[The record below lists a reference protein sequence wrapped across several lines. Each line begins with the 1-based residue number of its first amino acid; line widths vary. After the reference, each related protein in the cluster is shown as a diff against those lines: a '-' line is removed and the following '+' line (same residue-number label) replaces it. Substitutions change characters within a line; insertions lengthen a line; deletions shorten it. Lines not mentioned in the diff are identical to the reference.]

1 MKEAVS
7 KGGSLF
13 HLLLLKTKN
22 GRFSSRPERLVSFS
36 MCLESKLVFKDYNP
50 SQNLLLPPN
59 LEELIEENHPVR
71 TVSEVIDR
79 LDLSGLI
86 KNYKPGGTSV
96 YHPRM
101 LLKVLVYGYLC
112 NIYSSRKLEEA
123 IKQNVHFMWLSAM
136 NRPDHNT
143 LNRFRSE
150 RLKGEIKQIFSQVVL
165 LLESEGHVSLK
176 TAFVDGTKIEARAN
190 RYTFVW
196 GRAIKRSKERIE
208 QQLEEL
214 WKYTQEVAAEELK
227 DQAPVTFTSIDKE
240 KVEAVVGQ
248 IDQALKKKKVP
259 SKVRQKINY
268 ARKNWPQ
275 KLEQYQQH
283 EKILNG
289 RNSFSKTDTD
299 ATFMRMKDDHMRN
312 GQLKPAYN
320 LQISTSNQFIL
331 HYSTHANPTDTKTLI
346 PHLKEFQL
354 NYGKLPDELVADA
367 GYGSQEN
374 YQYMDIQKVKG
385 YVKYNYFD
393 KDKKSKCVTKS
404 ESNPELAAIR
414 MKTYELLCSE
424 RGEKLRKQR
433 CWDVETVFA
442 QLKNNKGFKRYY
454 LRGQNKVEIETGLL
468 ALAHNL
474 KKMAG

>member
-1 MKEAVS
+1 
-7 KGGSLF
+7 
-13 HLLLLKTKN
+13 
-22 GRFSSRPERLVSFS
+22 
-36 MCLESKLVFKDYNP
+36 MCVESKLVFKDYNP
-50 SQNLLLPPN
+50 SQNLLLPPS

-79 LDLSGLI
+79 LDLSGLL

-123 IKQNVHFMWLSAM
+123 IKQNVYFMWLSAM

-150 RLKGEIKQIFSQVVL
+150 RLKDEIKQIFSQVVL

-176 TAFVDGTKIEARAN
+176 TVFVDGTKIEARAN

-208 QQLEEL
+208 QQLEEF
-214 WKYTQEVAAEELK
+214 WNYTQEVASEELK
-227 DQAPVTFTSIDKE
+227 DQAPVTFTSIDKQ

-275 KLEQYQQH
+275 KLEQYQQQ

-346 PHLKEFQL
+346 PHLK
-354 NYGKLPDELVADA
+354 
-367 GYGSQEN
+367 
-374 YQYMDIQKVKG
+374 
-385 YVKYNYFD
+385 
-393 KDKKSKCVTKS
+393 
-404 ESNPELAAIR
+404 
-414 MKTYELLCSE
+414 
-424 RGEKLRKQR
+424 
-433 CWDVETVFA
+433 
-442 QLKNNKGFKRYY
+442 
-454 LRGQNKVEIETGLL
+454 
-468 ALAHNL
+468 
-474 KKMAG
+474 

>member
-1 MKEAVS
+1 
-7 KGGSLF
+7 
-13 HLLLLKTKN
+13 
-22 GRFSSRPERLVSFS
+22 
-36 MCLESKLVFKDYNP
+36 MCTESKIVFKDYNP
-50 SQNLLLPPN
+50 NQNLLLPPS

-71 TVSEVIDR
+71 TVSAVIDR
-79 LDLSGLI
+79 IDLSGLI
-86 KNYKPGGTSV
+86 KKYKPGGTSV

-112 NIYSSRKLEEA
+112 NIYTSRKLEEA
-123 IKQNVHFMWLSAM
+123 LKQNVHFMWLSAM
-136 NRPDHNT
+136 SRPDHNT

-150 RLKGEIKQIFSQVVL
+150 RLKDEIKQIFSQVVI
-165 LLESEGHVSLK
+165 LLESEGHISLK
-176 TAFVDGTKIEARAN
+176 TAFVDGTKIEARSN

-214 WKYTQEVAAEELK
+214 WNYTQEVAKEETK
-227 DQAPVTFTSIDKE
+227 DTEPITFKSIDGQ
-240 KVEAVVGQ
+240 KVEAVVEQ
-248 IDQALKKKKVP
+248 IDRVLKKKKIP

-268 ARKNWPQ
+268 ARKNWPR

-283 EKILNG
+283 EQILKG

-331 HYSTHANPTDTKTLI
+331 HYSAHSNPTDTKTLI
-346 PHLKEFQL
+346 PHLEGFQSS
-354 NYGKLPDELVADA
+354 YGKLPKEVVADA

-374 YQYMDIQKVKG
+374 YQYMATQKVEG

-393 KDKKSKCVTKS
+393 KDRKTKSVTKS
-404 ESNPELAAIR
+404 ENNPELASIR

-424 RGEKLRKQR
+424 RGEKLRKKR

-454 LRGQNKVEIETGLL
+454 LRGQNKIEIETGLL

-474 KKMAG
+474 KKMTK

>member
-1 MKEAVS
+1 
-7 KGGSLF
+7 
-13 HLLLLKTKN
+13 
-22 GRFSSRPERLVSFS
+22 
-36 MCLESKLVFKDYNP
+36 MCVESKIVFKDYNP
-50 SQNLLLPPN
+50 SQNFLLPPS

-71 TVSEVIDR
+71 TVSTVIDG

-86 KNYKPGGTSV
+86 KRYKPGGTSV

-123 IKQNVHFMWLSAM
+123 LKQNVHFMWLSAM
-136 NRPDHNT
+136 SRPDHNT

-150 RLKGEIKQIFSQVVL
+150 RLKDEIKQIFSQVVKL
-165 LLESEGHVSLK
+165 LASEGHVSLQ

-214 WKYTQEVAAEELK
+214 WNYTQEVAK
-227 DQAPVTFTSIDKE
+227 DETKDADPITFKAIDRQ
-240 KVEAVVGQ
+240 KVEAVVEQ
-248 IDQALKKKKVP
+248 IDRVLKKKTIP
-259 SKVRQKINY
+259 SRVRQKINY

-275 KLEQYQQH
+275 NLDKYQQQ
-283 EKILNG
+283 EQILKG

-346 PHLKEFQL
+346 LHLEGFRS
-354 NYGKLPDELVADA
+354 NYGKLPQEVVADA

-374 YQYMDIQKVKG
+374 YQYMATQKLKG

-393 KDKKSKCVTKS
+393 KDRKSKCVTKS

-474 KKMAG
+474 KKMAR

>member
-1 MKEAVS
+1 
-7 KGGSLF
+7 
-13 HLLLLKTKN
+13 
-22 GRFSSRPERLVSFS
+22 
-36 MCLESKLVFKDYNP
+36 MCVKSKLVFKDYNP
-50 SQNLLLPPN
+50 SQNLLLPPS

-71 TVSEVIDR
+71 TVSEVIDC
-79 LDLSGLI
+79 LDLSGLV
-86 KNYKPGGTSV
+86 KSYKPGGTSV

-150 RLKGEIKQIFSQVVL
+150 RLKDEIKQIFSQVVL

-190 RYTFVW
+190 RYSFVW

-240 KVEAVVGQ
+240 KVEALVGQ

-268 ARKNWPQ
+268 ARNNWPQ
-275 KLEQYQQH
+275 KLVQYQQQ

-346 PHLKEFQL
+346 PHLKEFQA

-374 YQYMDIQKVKG
+374 YQYMDTQKIKG

-393 KDKKSKCVTKS
+393 KDKKRKCITTS
-404 ESNPELAAIR
+404 ENNPELAAIR
-414 MKTYELLCSE
+414 MKTYELLCSQ

-442 QLKNNKGFKRYY
+442 QLKNNKGFKRYH

-474 KKMAG
+474 RKMAGK